1 LIVSEQ
7 NHERAKLED
16 PKYLKARKG
25 TKRHKGTKIEE
36 NQIKSQSRKNHI
48 ILFAKPDYPIF
59 PVQIESE

>member
-25 TKRHKGTKIEE
+25 NKRHKGTKIEE
-36 NQIKSQSRKNHI
+36 NQIKSQSRKNRVI
-48 ILFAKPDYPIF
+48 
-59 PVQIESE
+59 